1 VNDPQSPQ
9 ATAATASGPDAQPDT
24 GATAPEVA
32 TAPAPA
38 QTIALRDIPTLDIAT
53 LTLGEMAAIEEQ
65 SGRSMDRIL
74 TAGSATRRLLALWV
88 AESRSSARPRSWH
101 ELSALRVFGK
111 RS

>member
-1 VNDPQSPQ
+1 MNDPQSPQ
-9 ATAATASGPDAQPDT
+9 TAATTTSGPDAQPDA

-32 TAPAPA
+32 TTPAPA
-38 QTIALRDIPTLDIAT
+38 QDIALKDIPTLDLGT

-65 SGRSMDRIL
+65 SGRSMDKLL
-74 TAGSATRRLLALWV
+74 TAGSATRRLLALWI
-88 AESRSSARPRSWH
+88 AESRSSATPRSWH